1 MKKNDKKVIILDGV
15 YHDGGGGGGRL
26 QLFLNLVYLIL
37 FKITIKMFV
46 LPRLRVIK
54 NRLPDRLFVR
64 NETIFRFRG
73 IKAKK
78 ATNGK
83 GYACSEF

>member
-1 MKKNDKKVIILDGV
+1 MVRTMT
-15 YHDGGGGGGRL
+15 GGRGV
-26 QLFLNLVYLIL
+26 QLFFKLQYLIL

-46 LPRLRVIK
+46 LPRRRVIK